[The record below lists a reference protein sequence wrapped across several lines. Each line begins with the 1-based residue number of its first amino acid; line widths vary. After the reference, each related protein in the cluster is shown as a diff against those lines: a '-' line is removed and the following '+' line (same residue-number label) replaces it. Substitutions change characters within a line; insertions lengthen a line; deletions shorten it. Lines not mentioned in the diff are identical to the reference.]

1 MKPPPPAQ
9 CDYSIQVLQRAM
21 NILEAILEARTPL
34 GLEKICSLTGL
45 HKSTAFRI
53 IANLVQRQYLEET
66 PDGYW
71 LGLKML
77 RFGALVE
84 EQLDLKQQAHAYLVQ
99 LRDQVN
105 ETVHLAVMDNAMRVI
120 YLEKLS
126 TQHAVGLMKSRVG
139 STSPMHCTA
148 VGKVMAAY
156 APQASILEWISMR
169 GLPRY
174 TPHTITDPQA
184 FTQELAHIRA
194 CGYALDEGEHEE
206 SVRCIAAPVCNH
218 VGEVVAAISVS
229 GPAHR
234 MPEPLADSEFARR
247 VVETARL
254 VSRALGFG
262 ETSLLSPAWRSS
274 S

>member
-1 MKPPPPAQ
+1 
-9 CDYSIQVLQRAM
+9 
-21 NILEAILEARTPL
+21 
-34 GLEKICSLTGL
+34 
-45 HKSTAFRI
+45 
-53 IANLVQRQYLEET
+53 
-66 PDGYW
+66 
-71 LGLKML
+71 
-77 RFGALVE
+77 
-84 EQLDLKQQAHAYLVQ
+84 
-99 LRDQVN
+99 
-105 ETVHLAVMDNAMRVI
+105 
-120 YLEKLS
+120 
-126 TQHAVGLMKSRVG
+126 
-139 STSPMHCTA
+139 
-148 VGKVMAAY
+148 MAAY